1 MESNDEILFLSKY
14 FRPRKF
20 YFMFS
25 LIAFENQSIPHA
37 LKEIKDYYLQNRME
51 ISFRKM
57 QRPIGSQ

>member
-1 MESNDEILFLSKY
+1 
-14 FRPRKF
+14 
-20 YFMFS
+20 MFS

-51 ISFRKM
+51 ISFREM